1 MKETDLF
8 YPVKA
13 LCESK
18 GYEVKAEV
26 HEIDVV
32 AKNDDHIIGIELKMQ
47 MNIKVIKQALQ
58 TLRTCDYAYIGILK
72 PLKVTPTFKDYVFI
86 LKRLG
91 VGLILISS
99 KAEIYMDANVIETKK
114 IKKKKLHLLKT
125 FDVLDDTDNIG
136 GMHHHKKMTL
146 YKKQALEIATCLLNG
161 PKKVSTIKEETN
173 ILKTQSIL
181 YKNYYGWFES
191 HKKGMYQLT
200 TLGQAVMNTNK

>member
-8 YPVKA
+8 YPVKT
-13 LCESK
+13 LFESK

-32 AKNDDHIIGIELKMQ
+32 AKNDDHIIGIELKLQ
-47 MNIKVIKQALQ
+47 LNIKVIKQALQ
-58 TLRTCDYAYIGILK
+58 SLRTCDYAYIGIHK
-72 PLKVTPTFKDYVFI
+72 PKKQTSTFKDYLYV

-91 VGLILISS
+91 IGLILVST
-99 KAEIYMDANVIETKK
+99 KAEIYMDANIIDTKK
-114 IKKKKLHLLKT
+114 IKKKKLHLINT
-125 FDVLDDTDNIG
+125 FEVLDDSDNIG

-146 YKKQALEIATCLLNG
+146 YKKQAIEIATCLLNG
-161 PKKVSTIKEETN
+161 PKKVSMIKEETN

-191 HKKGMYQLT
+191 NTKGIYQLT
-200 TLGQAVMNTNK
+200 ALGQSVMDRNK